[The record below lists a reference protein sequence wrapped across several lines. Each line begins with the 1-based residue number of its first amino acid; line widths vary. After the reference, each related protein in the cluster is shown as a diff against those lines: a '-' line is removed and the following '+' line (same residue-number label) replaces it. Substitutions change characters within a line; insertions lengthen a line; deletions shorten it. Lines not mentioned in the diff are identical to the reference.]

1 MWIFCCAAAKLCLAL
16 CDPQRLQDARLLCPS
31 PSPRVYSNSCPL
43 SQGCHL
49 TILSSAIPL
58 SRLIHNHTRK
68 ETNQISF
75 SWWMILKL
83 AYPYNEIL
91 LDIIGTYNNIDE
103 FQMKDAKLYRFTKA
117 TWYLITLYDILKT
130 AKFQGKR
137 LYQRLPELGGWGKD

>member
-1 MWIFCCAAAKLCLAL
+1 
-16 CDPQRLQDARLLCPS
+16 
-31 PSPRVYSNSCPL
+31 
-43 SQGCHL
+43 
-49 TILSSAIPL
+49 
-58 SRLIHNHTRK
+58 
-68 ETNQISF
+68 
-75 SWWMILKL
+75 MILKL